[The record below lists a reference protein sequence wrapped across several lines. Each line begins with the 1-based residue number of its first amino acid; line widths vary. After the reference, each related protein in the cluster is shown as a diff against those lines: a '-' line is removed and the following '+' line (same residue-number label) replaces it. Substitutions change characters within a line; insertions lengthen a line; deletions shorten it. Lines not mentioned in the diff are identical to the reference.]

1 MSGYPQTALTKQRE
15 SLEEPLKVFTL
26 PSHQHSGF
34 WIPGDGEET
43 INTLRIRSN
52 FTDISETLT
61 LCYVVQMAIGLQT
74 GTVDPKGKKAVKTI
88 LTNVAATYALYIHS
102 HILSCF

>member
-43 INTLRIRSN
+43 INTLRIRSI
-52 FTDISETLT
+52 FTNVNETWT
-61 LCYVVQMAIGLQT
+61 CCFEFEVEMAISLQT
-74 GTVDPKGKKAVKTI
+74 RTVDDEGIKTG
-88 LTNVAATYALYIHS
+88 
-102 HILSCF
+102 